1 MGMSSPMKGGA
12 SAFAGENTIAAIMA
26 FAKDKGGMTMGSKDL
41 KKLDQKGGIGS
52 QTGKSVRSTG
62 TRRTGFSRSRKSET
76 EDFDNMDIDEIN
88 GLVKQCEDAIT
99 EAERGVKQI
108 NKKKTLT
115 DMNKKKELEPFL
127 TAIK

>member
-1 MGMSSPMKGGA
+1 
-12 SAFAGENTIAAIMA
+12 
-26 FAKDKGGMTMGSKDL
+26 
-41 KKLDQKGGIGS
+41 
-52 QTGKSVRSTG
+52 
-62 TRRTGFSRSRKSET
+62 
-76 EDFDNMDIDEIN
+76 MDIDEIN